1 MATSYSPKVNTVG
14 LVFYLDAA
22 NPKSYPRTGTI
33 WNDLSG
39 NRINGTLTLGP
50 TFNGA
55 DGGSIVFDGADDY
68 VICAGSITTSTGTF
82 ISWIKRNGTQAQFDG
97 IVFSRSTNVTGI
109 NFYTSN
115 QLGYH
120 WNGAIN
126 TYEWPSGLTIP
137 NSTWCMCAVSVA
149 ASSATAY
156 ICQSSGITSAVNSV
170 SHTSTVIDDINI
182 GRDEFSTRLFSGS
195 VASAFIYNRALTSAE
210 IGQIFNATRTR
221 FGV

>member
-1 MATSYSPKVNTVG
+1 MATSYSPKINTNG
-14 LVFYLDAA
+14 LVFCLDAA
-22 NPKSYPRTGTI
+22 NPKSYPRTGTT
-33 WNDLSG
+33 WRDLSG
-39 NRINGTLTLGP
+39 NQINGTLTLGP
-50 TFNGA
+50 TFNSV
-55 DGGSIVFDGADDY
+55 DGGSIVFDGVDDY

-109 NFYTSN
+109 NFNTSN

-120 WNGAIN
+120 WNGALD
-126 TYEWPSGLTIP
+126 TYTWNSGLTVPDSI
-137 NSTWCMCAVSVA
+137 WCMCAVSVA

-156 ICQSSGITSAVNSV
+156 ICQSSGITSAVNTV
-170 SHTSTVIDDINI
+170 SHTSTVIDDINV

-195 VASAFIYNRALTSAE
+195 VASAFIYNRALSAQE
-210 IGQIFNATRTR
+210 ILQNFNATRGR